1 MTLRHARFLMI
12 GLVIAALF
20 VSAAS
25 AFAVI
30 VHDAEVQAGGTV
42 TIPVEIDEIPVNI
55 WYYQI
60 TLAESDP
67 TLAEMVDFAF
77 PSWPTVTDNSTI
89 PADTLTMSGG
99 NLTGPVPAGTQ
110 NVSLGS
116 ITVRG
121 DNPGSGQITVTV
133 DSMETDN
140 GVLVTPATINGNLVV
155 EPATGSIHV
164 TSNPSGAEIWI
175 DNVDSGQMTEFTI
188 DGVTPG
194 DHTVNVTLA
203 GYEMGTEQTVTVV
216 AGETVNA
223 DFQLVPLPTTGSIH
237 VTSNPSG
244 AEIFID
250 NVDSGQTTEFTIDGI
265 TPGDHVVNVTLAGY
279 EMAAEQTVTVVAG
292 ETAQADFV
300 LTPVPTTGSIHVTS
314 TPSGAEIF
322 IDNVDSGQ
330 TTEFTIDG
338 ITPGDHV
345 VNVTLAG
352 YELAAEQTVT
362 VVAGETVNADFQL
375 VPLPTTGSIHVT
387 STPSGA
393 EIFID
398 DGDTGMV
405 TEATI
410 SYLAPGFHVA
420 KVTMAGYEDAEQ
432 LVTVVAGETIDVNF
446 QLVAIP
452 SGPKAQFLAFP
463 RQGTAPLT
471 VLFIDVSQGS
481 PSTRLWDF
489 GDGSTS
495 TEMFP
500 LHTFNAAGK
509 YTVRLTVKNK
519 GGSDTMTREDF
530 ITVNGA
536 NPPKAQFIAYPR
548 QGTAP
553 MTVLFLDVSQGSPS
567 SRLWDFGDG
576 TTSTDMFPL
585 HTYVAP
591 GKYTV
596 KLTVTNSG
604 GSDTLVRENFI
615 IVRVGNPPKAQ
626 FTAYPQDGA
635 APLAVTF
642 LDLSRGYP
650 SSRVWDF
657 GDGASSTDINPVHVY
672 EKPGKYTVTLTVTN
686 DAGSDTVVRHNFIT
700 VDGKKQK
707 VMGENE
713 SGQQE
718 NESGGR
724 GKEPTGA
731 GYTPL
736 PVTTQR
742 PQIKIG

>member
-188 DGVTPG
+188 NGDTPG
-194 DHTVNVTLA
+194 DQVVNVTLA
-203 GYEMGTEQTVTVV
+203 GYEMGNEQTVTVV
-216 AGETVNA
+216 VGETAQA
-223 DFQLVPLPTTGSIH
+223 DFVLTPVPTTGSIH
-237 VTSNPSG
+237 VTSTPSG
-244 AEIFID
+244 AEIWID
-250 NVDSGQTTEFTIDGI
+250 NVDSGQMTEFTIDGI
-265 TPGDHVVNVTLAGY
+265 TPGDHTVNVTLAGY

-314 TPSGAEIF
+314 TPSGAEIW
-322 IDNVDSGQ
+322 IDNADSGQ

-338 ITPGDHV
+338 IAPGDHT

-352 YELAAEQTVT
+352 YEMAAEQTVT
-362 VVAGETVNADFQL
+362 VVAGETAQADFVL
-375 VPLPTTGSIHVT
+375 TPVPTTGSIHVT
-387 STPSGA
+387 STPSG
-393 EIFID
+393 
-398 DGDTGMV
+398 G
-405 TEATI
+405 
-410 SYLAPGFHVA
+410 
-420 KVTMAGYEDAEQ
+420 
-432 LVTVVAGETIDVNF
+432 
-446 QLVAIP
+446 
-452 SGPKAQFLAFP
+452 
-463 RQGTAPLT
+463 
-471 VLFIDVSQGS
+471 
-481 PSTRLWDF
+481 
-489 GDGSTS
+489 
-495 TEMFP
+495 
-500 LHTFNAAGK
+500 
-509 YTVRLTVKNK
+509 
-519 GGSDTMTREDF
+519 
-530 ITVNGA
+530 
-536 NPPKAQFIAYPR
+536 
-548 QGTAP
+548 
-553 MTVLFLDVSQGSPS
+553 
-567 SRLWDFGDG
+567 
-576 TTSTDMFPL
+576 
-585 HTYVAP
+585 
-591 GKYTV
+591 
-596 KLTVTNSG
+596 
-604 GSDTLVRENFI
+604 
-615 IVRVGNPPKAQ
+615 
-626 FTAYPQDGA
+626 
-635 APLAVTF
+635 
-642 LDLSRGYP
+642 
-650 SSRVWDF
+650 
-657 GDGASSTDINPVHVY
+657 
-672 EKPGKYTVTLTVTN
+672 
-686 DAGSDTVVRHNFIT
+686 
-700 VDGKKQK
+700 
-707 VMGENE
+707 
-713 SGQQE
+713 
-718 NESGGR
+718 
-724 GKEPTGA
+724 
-731 GYTPL
+731 
-736 PVTTQR
+736 
-742 PQIKIG
+742 

>member
-188 DGVTPG
+188 DGITPG
-194 DHTVNVTLA
+194 DHT
-203 GYEMGTEQTVTVV
+203 
-216 AGETVNA
+216 
-223 DFQLVPLPTTGSIH
+223 
-237 VTSNPSG
+237 
-244 AEIFID
+244 
-250 NVDSGQTTEFTIDGI
+250 
-265 TPGDHVVNVTLAGY
+265 VNVTLAGY

-314 TPSGAEIF
+314 TPSGAEIW

-338 ITPGDHV
+338 IAPGDHV

-352 YELAAEQTVT
+352 YEMAAEQTVT
-362 VVAGETVNADFQL
+362 VVAGETVDADFTL
-375 VPLPTTGSIHVT
+375 VPIPTTGSIHVT

-393 EIFID
+393 KIFID

-410 SYLAPGFHVA
+410 SDLAPGFHVA

-686 DAGSDTVVRHNFIT
+686 DAGSDTV
-700 VDGKKQK
+700 DGKKQK

-736 PVTTQR
+736 SVTTQR